1 MSTEQFWLSIGLGA
15 QAFFSMR
22 FVVQWIISE
31 RRKASVMPLAFWLF
45 SVCGG
50 LMLLTYAIHRRDPV
64 FVVGELVTTSI
75 YLRNLQLLR
84 RARGQRPAAATGI
97 VCEMPE
103 RPIEHA

>member
-1 MSTEQFWLSIGLGA
+1 MSTEQFWLSVGLGA

-22 FVVQWIISE
+22 FAVQWIASE

-64 FVVGELVTTSI
+64 FVIGELMTTSI
-75 YLRNLQLLR
+75 YLRNLQLLWR
-84 RARGQRPAAATGI
+84 TGRKRSSVATMMRIGS
-97 VCEMPE
+97 P
-103 RPIEHA
+103 

>member
-1 MSTEQFWLSIGLGA
+1 MNAEQFWLSVGLAA

-22 FVVQWIISE
+22 FVVQWIVSE
-31 RRKASVMPLAFWLF
+31 RRKASVMPVAFWLF

-75 YLRNLQLLR
+75 YLRNLQLLW
-84 RARGQRPAAATGI
+84 RARRRPAAATGI
-97 VCEMPE
+97 VCEMPT
-103 RPIEHA
+103 RPIERA

>member
-31 RRKASVMPLAFWLF
+31 RRKASVVPLAFWLF

-64 FVVGELVTTSI
+64 FVIGELVTTSI

-84 RARGQRPAAATGI
+84 RARRQRASATTVI
-97 VCEMPE
+97 V
-103 RPIEHA
+103 

>member
-1 MSTEQFWLSIGLGA
+1 MSTEQLWLSVGFAA

-22 FVVQWIISE
+22 FVVQWIVSE
-31 RRKASVMPLAFWLF
+31 RRRASVMPLAFWLF

-64 FVVGELVTTSI
+64 FVTGELLTTSI

-84 RARGQRPAAATGI
+84 RASRQRPSSARGI
-97 VCEMPE
+97 V
-103 RPIEHA
+103 

>member
-50 LMLLTYAIHRRDPV
+50 LMLLTYAIHRPDPV
-64 FVVGELVTTSI
+64 FVIGGLGTTPILSPHPQF
-75 YLRNLQLLR
+75 L
-84 RARGQRPAAATGI
+84 RPAKPHAPPPTTGDLW
-97 VCEMPE
+97 
-103 RPIEHA
+103 